1 MGEAIKKKN
10 VTITV
15 KTGKYNKGSNLT
27 HEICLEFSHFL
38 LVASHPVAVHSSKR
52 FYFNMIQRSNDH
64 KSSKGTSRSY
74 CLLVHTA
81 FYLYFTVD
89 ETEAQR
95 SKVIFSRL
103 YNRLVEE
110 PELETS
116 SDPVVLSSTIFTT
129 G

>member
-1 MGEAIKKKN
+1 M
-10 VTITV
+10 
-15 KTGKYNKGSNLT
+15 S
-27 HEICLEFSHFL
+27 
-38 LVASHPVAVHSSKR
+38 
-52 FYFNMIQRSNDH
+52 
-64 KSSKGTSRSY
+64 
-74 CLLVHTA
+74 LLVHTA

-116 SDPVVLSSTIFTT
+116 SSDAVVLSSAIFTA

>member
-1 MGEAIKKKN
+1 M
-10 VTITV
+10 
-15 KTGKYNKGSNLT
+15 
-27 HEICLEFSHFL
+27 
-38 LVASHPVAVHSSKR
+38 
-52 FYFNMIQRSNDH
+52 
-64 KSSKGTSRSY
+64 
-74 CLLVHTA
+74 CLLIHIA